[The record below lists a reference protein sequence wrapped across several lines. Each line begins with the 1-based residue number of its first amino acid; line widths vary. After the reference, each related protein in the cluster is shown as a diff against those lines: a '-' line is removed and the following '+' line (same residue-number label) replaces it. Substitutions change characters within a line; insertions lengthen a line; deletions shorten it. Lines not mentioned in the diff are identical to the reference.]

1 MHSRKNWDKASSS
14 SASDQ
19 FINTVKGSNGSE
31 TGNSIYEGNEKY
43 YSGDNIVRCYCQE
56 QCRIVTAWTEAN
68 PSRRFHGCRNYGKRG
83 ACRFFLWYDPP
94 IPQKMKN
101 IMGAL
106 LRDLRS
112 VERENAALLIEMN
125 KLKAKVKI
133 LFIICICFGVLLV
146 FVLGGKERKKQGLLE
161 LKMLQFTNSSNSFPR
176 SESLNEKLD
185 HVVDDLLEKV
195 EASKVKI
202 GEDFIDWAKHSLEPN
217 NAMSGEVLVEFFDC
231 ALVNLKD
238 LLKFEDNL
246 ILSLKEQISTF
257 EVNLRFLRN
266 FVIFTN
272 RLCSGYEN
280 IGLFFTSIEDA
291 ANNGISF
298 WCWVGWKK

>member
-146 FVLGGKERKKQGLLE
+146 FILGGKERKKQGLLE
-161 LKMLQFTNSSNSFPR
+161 LKMLQ
-176 SESLNEKLD
+176 
-185 HVVDDLLEKV
+185 
-195 EASKVKI
+195 
-202 GEDFIDWAKHSLEPN
+202 
-217 NAMSGEVLVEFFDC
+217 
-231 ALVNLKD
+231 
-238 LLKFEDNL
+238 
-246 ILSLKEQISTF
+246 
-257 EVNLRFLRN
+257 
-266 FVIFTN
+266 
-272 RLCSGYEN
+272 
-280 IGLFFTSIEDA
+280 
-291 ANNGISF
+291 
-298 WCWVGWKK
+298 